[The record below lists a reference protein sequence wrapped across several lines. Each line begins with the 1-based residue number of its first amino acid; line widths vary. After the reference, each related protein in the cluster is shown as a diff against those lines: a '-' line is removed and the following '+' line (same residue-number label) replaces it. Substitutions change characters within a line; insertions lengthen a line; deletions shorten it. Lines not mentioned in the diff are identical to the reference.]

1 MSPRKDPRDLRGQAE
16 VIGTRIEVV
25 RRRSEDEA
33 EVNPHRDHGLEI
45 KRRTKRVVVDVEHD
59 QDPLLRREI
68 LENVK
73 NPGIDDPEVDQNR
86 VEDTARDRGR
96 GQGLQGNTRRSVTKS
111 LIYFKISMS

>member
-1 MSPRKDPRDLRGQAE
+1 MRLRKDPRDLRGQAE
-16 VIGTRIEVV
+16 VIGTRIEVA

-59 QDPLLRREI
+59 QDHLLRREI

-111 LIYFKISMS
+111 LIYFKISMF